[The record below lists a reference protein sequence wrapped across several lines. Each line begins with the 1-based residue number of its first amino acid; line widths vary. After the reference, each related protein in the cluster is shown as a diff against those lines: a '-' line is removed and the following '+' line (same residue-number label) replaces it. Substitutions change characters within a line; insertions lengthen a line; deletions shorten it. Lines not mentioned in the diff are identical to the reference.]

1 MAQHTIEVSQNFSKP
16 VEEIYAWLSNHN
28 NLGKLF
34 MAPVKRIQDGADEIN
49 GVGSIR
55 RIGPWPVGVQET
67 VTAAE
72 PNRSIDYRITRFGG
86 PVRNHRG
93 HLDFKTTTKGSRVEW
108 TIEFDSY
115 PVIGTVLET
124 VLSTVVSRG
133 LKRNA

>member
-1 MAQHTIEVSQNFSKP
+1 MAQHTIEISQNFSKP
-16 VEEIYAWLSNHN
+16 VEEIYDWLSNHN

-34 MAPVKRIQDGADEIN
+34 MASVKRIQDGADELN

-93 HLDFKTTTKGSRVEW
+93 HLDFTSTSKGSRVEW

-115 PVIGTVLET
+115 PVIGIVLET
-124 VLSTVVSRG
+124 VLSTLVSRG